1 MTTRN
6 SSARAEVIEML
17 KEDHKRVKKAFR
29 DFSKLDPE
37 NDPQACQQLADQIC
51 TDLQLHARL
60 EEEVFYPAA
69 RSGMDE
75 PELIEEAEVEHA
87 SAKWLIEQLRTMSP
101 DNPRF
106 AATVTVLGEY
116 VKHHIKE
123 EEGDIFEKLSRSRI
137 EWEALLEEMHERRT
151 ELMVEMGLAAPAE
164 EAANDEAD
172 SGEEAESFDGAH
184 AQGGSRSG
192 RGESSHKAAR

>member
-37 NDPQACQQLADQIC
+37 NDSQACQQLADQIC

-151 ELMVEMGLAAPAE
+151 ELMVEMGLAAPVE

-172 SGEEAESFDGAH
+172 SGDEAEPFDGAH